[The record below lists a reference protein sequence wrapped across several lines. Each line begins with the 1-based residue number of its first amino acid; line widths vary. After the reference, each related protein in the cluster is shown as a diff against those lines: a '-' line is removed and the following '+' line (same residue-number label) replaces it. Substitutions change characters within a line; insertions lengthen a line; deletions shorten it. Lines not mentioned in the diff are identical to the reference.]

1 MKLLIVGSRSIIDY
15 DLSAHIP
22 EGVELIISGGAKGI
36 DTLAEQYADA
46 HGIEKLIVRPQYDRF
61 GRAAPIKR
69 NEEMVGLCDA
79 VLAIWDGESQ
89 GRDTHWIMPEKKGRK
104 SLRSL
109 LQKIFRANFDLSNC
123 LN

>member
-1 MKLLIVGSRSIIDY
+1 MKLLIIGSRSIIDY

-46 HGIEKLIVRPQYDRF
+46 HGIEKLIIRPQYDRF

-69 NEEMVGLCDA
+69 NEQMVDACDV
-79 VLAIWDGESQ
+79 VLAIWDGESR
-89 GRDTHWIMPEKKGRK
+89 GTRYTLDYARKKGK
-104 SLRSL
+104 E
-109 LQKIFRANFDLSNC
+109 IIEVVIVE
-123 LN
+123 

>member
-1 MKLLIVGSRSIIDY
+1 MRLLIVGSRSIIDH

-22 EGVELIISGGAKGI
+22 EGVDLIISGGAKGI

-61 GRAAPIKR
+61 GRAAPIRR

-79 VLAIWDGESQ
+79 VLAIWDGESR
-89 GRDTHWIMPEKKGRK
+89 GTGYTLDYARKKGK
-104 SLRSL
+104 E
-109 LQKIFRANFDLSNC
+109 IIEIVIAENF
-123 LN
+123 